1 MASPLSRQSHFPS
14 ASYGRRPE
22 RSQAANAK
30 QAIQEKKLI
39 VLEEEPQQHTQG
51 HGSTLHVIFSG
62 SLNVPLERR

>member
-1 MASPLSRQSHFPS
+1 MASPLNRQSHFPS

-39 VLEEEPQQHTQG
+39 VLEEESQPHPQVY
-51 HGSTLHVIFSG
+51 GSTLYDFFSG
-62 SLNVPLERR
+62 SLNVPLERG